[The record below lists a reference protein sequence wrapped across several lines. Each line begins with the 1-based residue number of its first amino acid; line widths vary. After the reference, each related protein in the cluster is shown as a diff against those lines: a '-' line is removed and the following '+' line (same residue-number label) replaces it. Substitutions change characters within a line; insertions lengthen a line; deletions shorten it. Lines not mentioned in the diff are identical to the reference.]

1 MNKRLIF
8 LLLFSTSLLAH
19 KVNLFITHED
29 NNVEIYSYFASGDAC
44 KGCKLMIKHGNDTL
58 VNAHLNEEGKY
69 QFISLYASLN
79 ITVDASSGHLV
90 SKDIVLDL
98 LPQENLTEVLKKEK
112 HNQYINMGLSLLLIA
127 LFFYLLKRVKK
138 NAK

>member
-1 MNKRLIF
+1 MNKYLIF
-8 LLLFSTSLLAH
+8 LLLFSTSLFAH
-19 KVNLFITHED
+19 KVNLFITHE
-29 NNVEIYSYFASGDAC
+29 NNKVDIFSYFASGDAC
-44 KGCKLMIKHGNDTL
+44 KGCKLMIKNGKDIV
-58 VNAHLNEEGKY
+58 VNTQLNEEGKY
-69 QFISLYASLN
+69 QFISSYASLN

-112 HNQYINMGLSLLLIA
+112 YNQYINMGVSLLLMV
-127 LFFYLLKRVKK
+127 LFFYVLKRVKK

>member
-8 LLLFSTSLLAH
+8 LLLFSTSLFAH

-29 NNVEIYSYFASGDAC
+29 NKVEIYSYFASGDAC
-44 KGCKLMIKHGNDTL
+44 KGCKLIIKHGNDAI
-58 VNAHLNEEGKY
+58 VNAQLNEEGKY
-69 QFISLYASLN
+69 QFISSYASLN

-98 LPQENLTEVLKKEK
+98 LPQKNLTEVLKKEK

>member
-44 KGCKLMIKHGNDTL
+44 KGCKLMIKHGNDTPL

-69 QFISLYASLN
+69 QFISSYASLN
-79 ITVDASSGHLV
+79 ITVDASSGHLI

-112 HNQYINMGLSLLLIA
+112 HNQYLNMGL
-127 LFFYLLKRVKK
+127 
-138 NAK
+138 